1 MDDDLTEQDMQTA
14 INELIR
20 GQLNLRA
27 DEVINPKSNLELDYE
42 ADSLD
47 ALCIVMN
54 IETEFNIEIIDE
66 DYVNVKT
73 VQDIYDLVAAKLK
86 LKSTHV

>member
-14 INELIR
+14 INEIIR
-20 GQLNLRA
+20 EQLNLRA

-86 LKSTHV
+86 LKKG

>member
-14 INELIR
+14 INEIIR
-20 GQLNLRA
+20 EQLNLKA

-54 IETEFNIEIIDE
+54 IETEFNIEIYDE

-73 VQDIYDLVAAKLK
+73 IQDIYDLVAAKLK

>member
-14 INELIR
+14 INEIIR
-20 GQLNLRA
+20 EQLNLRA

-54 IETEFNIEIIDE
+54 IETEFNIEIYDE

-73 VQDIYDLVAAKLK
+73 IQDIYDLVAAKLK

>member
-14 INELIR
+14 INEIIR
-20 GQLNLRA
+20 EQLNLKA

-86 LKSTHV
+86 LKKD